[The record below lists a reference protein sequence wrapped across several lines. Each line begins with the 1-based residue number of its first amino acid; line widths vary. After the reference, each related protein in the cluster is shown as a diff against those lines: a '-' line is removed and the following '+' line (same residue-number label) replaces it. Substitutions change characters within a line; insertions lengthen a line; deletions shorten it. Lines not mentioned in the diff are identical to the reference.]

1 MSKKRALP
9 GDDDAKAPEL
19 SAHVL
24 ALVAS
29 LEKEQERFVMAD
41 EFASMYKIVP
51 FYEKR
56 REKLKS
62 IPNFWTTVL
71 QNDRVFLSVYGNHPE
86 DSEAM
91 KYLEDVWILRYK
103 PDPRAYT
110 LELVSTRKSP
120 CFLPD
125 INVHSISR
133 RTHSSQTKY

>member
-9 GDDDAKAPEL
+9 GDNDVKVPEL

-24 ALVAS
+24 ALVDS

-41 EFASMYKIVP
+41 EFASMYKIIP

-71 QNDRVFLSVYGNHPE
+71 QNDSMFITVYGNHPE
-86 DSEAM
+86 DFEAI
-91 KYLEDVWILRYK
+91 KYLEDVWVARHR

-110 LELVSTRKSP
+110 LELVSTRI
-120 CFLPD
+120 C
-125 INVHSISR
+125 ISLF
-133 RTHSSQTKY
+133 SS

>member
-9 GDDDAKAPEL
+9 GDDDVKAPEL

-24 ALVAS
+24 ALVES

-41 EFASMYKIVP
+41 EFASMYKIIP

-71 QNDRVFLSVYGNHPE
+71 QNDAMFVTVYGNHPE
-86 DSEAM
+86 DYEAM
-91 KYLEDVWILRYK
+91 KYLEDVWVSRHR

-110 LELVSTRKSP
+110 LEFVST
-120 CFLPD
+120 
-125 INVHSISR
+125 SIYISLF
-133 RTHSSQTKY
+133 SS